1 MCYSMAMAKQH
12 KKTSAKKDVRFE
24 PGRVLV
30 MTAVVSVL
38 TLVFI
43 GALTTL

>member
-1 MCYSMAMAKQH
+1 MVKQS
-12 KKTSAKKDVRFE
+12 KKTAKKKDVRFE

-30 MTAVVSVL
+30 MTAVVAVL

>member
-1 MCYSMAMAKQH
+1 MTKQQTKTTAKR
-12 KKTSAKKDVRFE
+12 SVRFE

-43 GALTTL
+43 GALATL